1 MTTEFKTSSH
11 EEFVDYYR
19 EQSDKQETWD
29 HFERIYAGLIAL
41 HRDLLAGKILRFA
54 DIGGG
59 SGTFSRVV
67 ASHGHKSVCIDLNE
81 PLIEIG
87 RKRAADENL
96 DIEFHIASATNIPLD
111 DQSMDVCIVAELLE
125 HIEDWEACLNE
136 VSRITKPG
144 GAILLSTTNAMCPV
158 QSEFNLPMYSWYPAP
173 LKRHFVKRAQSDR
186 PDLANYATYPAFHW
200 FTFYSLRAA
209 LAQRGFTEF
218 YDRFDLSLAR
228 KENGKKR
235 LVYKLITSTPFAR
248 FFAYFLTSGSTIV
261 AIKTQHD
268 ATKN

>member
-41 HRDLLAGKILRFA
+41 HGDLLAGKILRFA

-96 DIEFHIASATNIPLD
+96 NIEFHVASATDIPLD
-111 DQSMDVCIVAELLE
+111 DKSMDVCIVAELLE
-125 HIEDWEACLNE
+125 HIEDWEVCLNE

-173 LKRHFVKRAQSDR
+173 LKE
-186 PDLANYATYPAFHW
+186 
-200 FTFYSLRAA
+200 SL
-209 LAQRGFTEF
+209 
-218 YDRFDLSLAR
+218 
-228 KENGKKR
+228 
-235 LVYKLITSTPFAR
+235 
-248 FFAYFLTSGSTIV
+248 
-261 AIKTQHD
+261 IKS
-268 ATKN
+268 ACMG